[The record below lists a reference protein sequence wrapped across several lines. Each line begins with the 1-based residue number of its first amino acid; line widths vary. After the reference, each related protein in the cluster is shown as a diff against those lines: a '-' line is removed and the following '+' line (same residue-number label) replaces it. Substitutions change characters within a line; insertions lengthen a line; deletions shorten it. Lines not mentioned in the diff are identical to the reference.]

1 MVRVTALAILA
12 FAASALAAPQGPNN
26 GSDQIFDFKGK
37 PLTGEKKAKF
47 LDLDTQGEAKFRE
60 LVASYTPEQEKMEQE
75 LNSIHEQQD
84 DLLGVPKGQ

>member
-12 FAASALAAPQGPNN
+12 CVCRICPGGPQGPNN

-47 LDLDTQGEAKFRE
+47 LDLDTQGEAK
-60 LVASYTPEQEKMEQE
+60 LEQEKMEQE
-75 LNSIHEQQD
+75 LNSIHEEQD

>member
-47 LDLDTQGEAKFRE
+47 LDLDTQGEAK
-60 LVASYTPEQEKMEQE
+60 LEQEKMEQE
-75 LNSIHEQQD
+75 LNSIHEEQD